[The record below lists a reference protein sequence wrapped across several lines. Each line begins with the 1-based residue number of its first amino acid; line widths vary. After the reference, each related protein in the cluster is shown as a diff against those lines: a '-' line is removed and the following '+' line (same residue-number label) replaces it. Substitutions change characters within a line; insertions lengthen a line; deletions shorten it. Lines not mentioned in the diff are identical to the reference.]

1 MSSVSASPSKIS
13 MRLLN
18 NPVPPQLPTGSQR
31 PSFVPPIR
39 KLVPGEDGSPRQ
51 LSLVTADTTVVS
63 Q

>member
-1 MSSVSASPSKIS
+1 